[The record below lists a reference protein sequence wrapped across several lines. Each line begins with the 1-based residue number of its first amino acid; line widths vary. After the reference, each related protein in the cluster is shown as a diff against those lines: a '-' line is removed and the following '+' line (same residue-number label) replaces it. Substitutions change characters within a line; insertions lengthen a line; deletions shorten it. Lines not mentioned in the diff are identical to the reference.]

1 MLVVLNNKCNFNL
14 DEYLDYQ
21 NKLKNL
27 NFKNDI
33 VLCPSSIY
41 LSNFE
46 LENVFLG
53 SQNVSPFNDGAYTG
67 EVSARQLKSLNV
79 KYCLVGHSERR
90 VYFKENNKIMK
101 NKIEQLLE
109 NEIIPIYCVGELEK
123 NSDNN
128 ELDEELKILEEI
140 RNNEKIIIAYE
151 PLWAIG
157 TGIQPNINELEK
169 IIKLIKEKF
178 PNNKVLYGGS
188 VNEDSIVNLKSEVI
202 DGYLLGGVS
211 LHPDRI
217 SMLLSKLDLGV

>member
-46 LENVFLG
+46 LENIFLG

-90 VYFKENNKIMK
+90 VYFKENNEILK

-123 NSDNN
+123 NRDNN
-128 ELDEELKILEEI
+128 ELDNELKILEEI
-140 RNNEKIIIAYE
+140 HNNEKIIIAYE

-188 VNEDSIVNLKSEVI
+188 VNEDSIVNLKSKLI

-217 SMLLSKLDLGV
+217 SMLLSKLD

>member
-21 NKLKNL
+21 NKLKNF

-33 VLCPSSIY
+33 VLCPSSVY

-46 LENVFLG
+46 LENIFLG

-90 VYFKENNKIMK
+90 VYFKENNEIMK

-128 ELDEELKILEEI
+128 ELDKELKILKAI
-140 RNNEKIIIAYE
+140 HNNEKIIIAYE

-188 VNEDSIVNLKSEVI
+188 VNEDSIVNLKSELI

-217 SMLLSKLDLGV
+217 SMLLSKLD

>member
-90 VYFKENNKIMK
+90 VYFKENNEILK

-123 NSDNN
+123 NRDNN

-188 VNEDSIVNLKSEVI
+188 VNEDSIVNLKSKLI

-217 SMLLSKLDLGV
+217 SMLLSKLD

>member
-33 VLCPSSIY
+33 VLCPSSVY

-79 KYCLVGHSERR
+79 KYCLIGHSERR
-90 VYFKENNKIMK
+90 VYFKENNEIMK

-123 NSDNN
+123 SSDNN

-188 VNEDSIVNLKSEVI
+188 VNEDSIVNLKSELI

-217 SMLLSKLDLGV
+217 SMLLSKLD

>member
-21 NKLKNL
+21 NKLKNF

-90 VYFKENNKIMK
+90 VYFKENNEIMK

-128 ELDEELKILEEI
+128 ELDKELKILKEI
-140 RNNEKIIIAYE
+140 HNNEKIIIAYE

-188 VNEDSIVNLKSEVI
+188 VNEDSIVNLKSELI

-217 SMLLSKLDLGV
+217 SMLLSTLD

>member
-90 VYFKENNKIMK
+90 VYFKENNEILK

-109 NEIIPIYCVGELEK
+109 NEIIPIYCVGEIEK

-128 ELDEELKILEEI
+128 ELDKELKILEEI
-140 RNNEKIIIAYE
+140 HNNEKIIIAYE

-157 TGIQPNINELEK
+157 TGIQPNIIELEK
-169 IIKLIKEKF
+169 IIRLIKEKF

-188 VNEDSIVNLKSEVI
+188 VNEDSIINLKSKLI

-217 SMLLSKLDLGV
+217 SMLLSKLD

>member
-21 NKLKNL
+21 NKLKNF

-33 VLCPSSIY
+33 VLCPSSVY

-46 LENVFLG
+46 LENIFLG

-90 VYFKENNKIMK
+90 VYFKENNEIMK
-101 NKIEQLLE
+101 NKIDQLLE

-128 ELDEELKILEEI
+128 ELDKELKILKEI
-140 RNNEKIIIAYE
+140 HNNEKIIIAYE

-188 VNEDSIVNLKSEVI
+188 VNEDSIVNLKSELI

-217 SMLLSKLDLGV
+217 SMLLSKLD

>member
-90 VYFKENNKIMK
+90 VYFKENNEIMK

-123 NSDNN
+123 SSDNN

-188 VNEDSIVNLKSEVI
+188 VNENSIVNLKSELI
-202 DGYLLGGVS
+202 DGYLLGRVS

-217 SMLLSKLDLGV
+217 SMLLSKLD

>member
-90 VYFKENNKIMK
+90 VYFKENNEIMK

-123 NSDNN
+123 SSDNN

-157 TGIQPNINELEK
+157 TGIQLNINELEK

-188 VNEDSIVNLKSEVI
+188 VNEDSIVNLKSELI

-211 LHPDRI
+211 LHPERI
-217 SMLLSKLDLGV
+217 SMLLSKLD

>member
-27 NFKNDI
+27 NFKNDM

-90 VYFKENNKIMK
+90 VYFKENNEILK

-128 ELDEELKILEEI
+128 ELDNELKILEEI
-140 RNNEKIIIAYE
+140 HNNEKIIIAYE

-157 TGIQPNINELEK
+157 TGIQPNIIELEK
-169 IIKLIKEKF
+169 IIRLIKEKF

-188 VNEDSIVNLKSEVI
+188 VNEDSIVNLKSKLI

-217 SMLLSKLDLGV
+217 SMLLSKLD

>member
-21 NKLKNL
+21 NKLKSF

-90 VYFKENNKIMK
+90 VYFKENNEIMK

-128 ELDEELKILEEI
+128 ELDKELKILKEI
-140 RNNEKIIIAYE
+140 HNNEKIIIAYE

-188 VNEDSIVNLKSEVI
+188 VNEDSIVNLKSELI

-217 SMLLSKLDLGV
+217 SMLLSKLD

>member
-90 VYFKENNKIMK
+90 VYFKENNEIMK

-123 NSDNN
+123 KRDNN
-128 ELDEELKILEEI
+128 ELDEELKILEKQS
-140 RNNEKIIIAYE
+140 KI
-151 PLWAIG
+151 
-157 TGIQPNINELEK
+157 N
-169 IIKLIKEKF
+169 
-178 PNNKVLYGGS
+178 
-188 VNEDSIVNLKSEVI
+188 
-202 DGYLLGGVS
+202 
-211 LHPDRI
+211 
-217 SMLLSKLDLGV
+217 

>member
-90 VYFKENNKIMK
+90 VYFKENNEIMK

-123 NSDNN
+123 KRDNN

-169 IIKLIKEKF
+169 IIKLIKGKF

-188 VNEDSIVNLKSEVI
+188 VNENSIVNLKSELI

-217 SMLLSKLDLGV
+217 SMLLSKLD

>member
-90 VYFKENNKIMK
+90 VYFKENNEILK

-128 ELDEELKILEEI
+128 ELDKELKILEEI
-140 RNNEKIIIAYE
+140 HNNEKIIIAYE

-157 TGIQPNINELEK
+157 TGIQPNIIELEK
-169 IIKLIKEKF
+169 IIRLIKEKF

-188 VNEDSIVNLKSEVI
+188 VNEDSIVNLKSKLI

-217 SMLLSKLDLGV
+217 SMLLSKLD

>member
-21 NKLKNL
+21 NKLKKF

-33 VLCPSSIY
+33 VLCPSSVY

-46 LENVFLG
+46 LENIFLG

-90 VYFKENNKIMK
+90 VYFKENNEIMK
-101 NKIEQLLE
+101 NKIDQLLE

-128 ELDEELKILEEI
+128 ELDKELKILKEI
-140 RNNEKIIIAYE
+140 HNNEKIIIAYE

-188 VNEDSIVNLKSEVI
+188 VNEDSIVNLKSELI

-217 SMLLSKLDLGV
+217 SMLLSKLD

>member
-46 LENVFLG
+46 LENIFLG

-90 VYFKENNKIMK
+90 VYFKENNEILK

-128 ELDEELKILEEI
+128 ELDNELKILEEI
-140 RNNEKIIIAYE
+140 HNNEKIIIAYE

-157 TGIQPNINELEK
+157 TGIQPNINELKK

-188 VNEDSIVNLKSEVI
+188 VNEDSIVNLKSELI

-217 SMLLSKLDLGV
+217 SMLLSKLD

>member
-21 NKLKNL
+21 NKLKNP

-46 LENVFLG
+46 LENIFLG

-90 VYFKENNKIMK
+90 VYFKENNEILK

-123 NSDNN
+123 NRDNN
-128 ELDEELKILEEI
+128 ELDKELKILEEI
-140 RNNEKIIIAYE
+140 HNNEKIIIAYE

-188 VNEDSIVNLKSEVI
+188 VNEDSIVNLKSELI

-217 SMLLSKLDLGV
+217 SMLLSKLD

>member
-33 VLCPSSIY
+33 VLCPSSVY

-90 VYFKENNKIMK
+90 VYFKENNEIMK

-188 VNEDSIVNLKSEVI
+188 VNEDSIVNLKSKLI

-211 LHPDRI
+211 LHLDRV
-217 SMLLSKLDLGV
+217 SMLLSKLD

>member
-46 LENVFLG
+46 LENIFLG

-90 VYFKENNKIMK
+90 VYFKENNEILK

-128 ELDEELKILEEI
+128 ELDNELKILEEI
-140 RNNEKIIIAYE
+140 HNNEKIIIAYE

-188 VNEDSIVNLKSEVI
+188 VNEDSIVNLKSKLI

-211 LHPDRI
+211 LHTDRI
-217 SMLLSKLDLGV
+217 SMLLSKLD

>member
-46 LENVFLG
+46 LENIFLG

-90 VYFKENNKIMK
+90 IYFKENNEIMK

-109 NEIIPIYCVGELEK
+109 NEIVPIYCVGELEK

-188 VNEDSIVNLKSEVI
+188 VNEDSIVNLKSELI

-217 SMLLSKLDLGV
+217 SMLLSKLD

>member
-46 LENVFLG
+46 LENIFLG

-90 VYFKENNKIMK
+90 VYFKENNEILK

-123 NSDNN
+123 NRDNN

-140 RNNEKIIIAYE
+140 HNNEKIIIAYE

-188 VNEDSIVNLKSEVI
+188 VNEDSIVNLKSKLI

-217 SMLLSKLDLGV
+217 SMLLSKLD

>member
-33 VLCPSSIY
+33 VLCPSSVY

-79 KYCLVGHSERR
+79 KYCLIGHSERR
-90 VYFKENNKIMK
+90 VYFKENNEIMK

-188 VNEDSIVNLKSEVI
+188 VNEDSIVNLKSELI

-217 SMLLSKLDLGV
+217 SMLLSKLD